1 MAFGHLSARELA
13 DLWPNGRTHPHLA
26 GCGQCRSEYD
36 ALAEVV
42 LAARDAA
49 AEADGHFPAERLA
62 AQQAQIL
69 RRLENA
75 ERPARVLPFPP
86 STRPFPGVRTGAR
99 RWIAAAAAA
108 GLLTGI
114 VAGRTFDF
122 GSSWSSATLTQPEAE
137 KIAHQRS
144 QKPVLTSG
152 TSATLNDE
160 RLLGEIEAALVE
172 PRVDELRA
180 LDALTP
186 RIREA
191 SLGR

>member
-13 DLWPNGRTHPHLA
+13 ELWPDGGAHPHVA
-26 GCGQCRSEYD
+26 KCDDCRAEYD
-36 ALAEVV
+36 ALAQVF

-49 AEADGHFPAERLA
+49 DEADEHFTPDRLA
-62 AQQAQIL
+62 AQHAHIL

-75 ERPARVLPFPP
+75 ERPARVLPFPL
-86 STRPFPGVRTGAR
+86 STRPFPSVRNGAR

-114 VAGRTFDF
+114 VAGRAFEF
-122 GSSWSSATLTQPEAE
+122 GNSWRNSPRVQTETQTLASSSRP
-137 KIAHQRS
+137 
-144 QKPVLTSG
+144 PVLTAG
-152 TSATLNDE
+152 TAMANDE
-160 RLLGEIEAALVE
+160 RLLREIEDALVE

-180 LDALTP
+180 IDALTP
-186 RIREA
+186 RVREA

>member
-13 DLWPNGRTHPHLA
+13 DLWPHGGSHPHVT
-26 GCGQCRSEYD
+26 GCGACRAEYD
-36 ALAEVV
+36 ALAQVF
-42 LAARDAA
+42 LAARDASD
-49 AEADGHFPAERLA
+49 EADEHFTPERLA
-62 AQQAQIL
+62 AQQAHIL

-75 ERPARVLPFPP
+75 ERPARVLPFPL
-86 STRPFPGVRTGAR
+86 SSRPFPNARTGAR

-114 VAGRTFDF
+114 IAGRALEF
-122 GSSWSSATLTQPEAE
+122 GNPWRTRPATQTQTLASRGRP
-137 KIAHQRS
+137 
-144 QKPVLTSG
+144 PVLSSTPTAG
-152 TSATLNDE
+152 VNDE

-186 RIREA
+186 RAREA